1 MKPTGRR
8 GPTSKKYATVAT
20 SANERSCRRCASYG
34 LCHPAEDAGTSL
46 ARHRRALKKGDHLF
60 RIGDPFHAIYVIQ
73 SGCIKTSMLTGG
85 GEVQVL
91 RFSLPGE
98 LVGIN
103 AIGNS
108 HYPSDAEAL
117 EPTEL
122 CELPFAQLE
131 KLAREYPQVQHRL
144 LRLLSEEIVMDE
156 KLMAMLGHQKAETR
170 VANCLLNFRQR
181 YQQQGSTDLS
191 FRLPMSRQDMGD
203 YLGLSL
209 ETISRLLSRFQAE
222 GLLRVQ
228 GRQVHLL
235 DLLRLQS
242 VAEHCPEPAV
252 VRA

>member
-1 MKPTGRR
+1 M
-8 GPTSKKYATVAT
+8 TSCAK
-20 SANERSCRRCASYG
+20 ERSCRRCASYG
-34 LCHPAEDAGTSL
+34 LCHPAEDAGASL
-46 ARHRRALKKGDHLF
+46 ASHRRALKKGDHLF
-60 RIGDPFHAIYVIQ
+60 RIGDPFRAIYVIQ
-73 SGCIKTSMLTGG
+73 SGCIKTSLLTGG
-85 GEVQVL
+85 GDVQVL

-108 HYPSDAEAL
+108 HHPSDAVAL
-117 EPTEL
+117 EPTVL

-131 KLAREYPQVQHRL
+131 KLARDYPQVQHRL

-181 YQQQGSTDLS
+181 YQQQESTDLS

-235 DLLRLQS
+235 DLSRLQS
-242 VAEHCPEPAV
+242 IAEHCPESAA